1 MWNPSEIQNNFVQQA
16 FSKCRSRL
24 RISMYRTRNP
34 IGVSDILYPF
44 SFLFI
49 PGGRP
54 DADQNRYVGFK
65 TIATPRNMGAED
77 GVSELL
83 SELEGMTYDLNI
95 VVINTINNKEVG
107 DAFYEYL
114 KQTGATPLEQYTTVL
129 TQSPY
134 HRTQLV
140 YDTETYTDG
149 RVLNTYYL
157 FTNKMNDIA
166 IARLAGCMCAYMELF
181 GESTGDIA
189 TALIQG
195 KQAQYETVIAA
206 ITESLINEAF
216 REQLVT
222 TLTQAGAY
230 GRQRIISRL
239 QNQIDSK
246 QNQVSSYLRTIQEHY
261 ESIRELR
268 ERLLG
273 AQHTSGS
280 EDEFSAFL
288 TANADNITYARLES
302 GYLYMRYRTPLL
314 YWDEDVF
321 KILRE
326 SSNNNP
332 LRPDNTA
339 KQQLIDDIFSTR
351 RVVLWFDS
359 AFRYNLT
366 NPGFERRILEND
378 FSDVPTAK
386 GLPNPHH
393 YYYNCWGD
401 NEPMIIEAQNK
412 GDNVIAFAQIF
423 AAIAGIN
430 LSDNIVLDKFIRD
443 EWSAFKRIKC
453 LELKETNEFISIEA
467 YYARYHEAQRLAQ
480 VPTESAPEP
489 EDIWFE
495 DIL

>member
-1 MWNPSEIQNNFVQQA
+1 MWRPSEIQNNIVQQA
-16 FSKCRSRL
+16 FSRCRNRL
-24 RISMYRTRNP
+24 RMSTYRTRNP
-34 IGVSDILYPF
+34 IEVSDVLYPF
-44 SFLFI
+44 SFLFV
-49 PGGRP
+49 PGGRS
-54 DADQNRYVGFK
+54 DADQNRYIGFK
-65 TIATPRNMGAED
+65 TISTPRSVSVED
-77 GVSELL
+77 GIGTMIDEMEMS
-83 SELEGMTYDLNI
+83 YILNI
-95 VVINTINNKEVG
+95 IVINTINNKEVG
-107 DAFYEYL
+107 DGLYEYL
-114 KQTGATPLEQYTTVL
+114 KEAGATPLDNYTTVL

-134 HRTQLV
+134 HRTQLL
-140 YDTETYTDG
+140 YEDKTDAAG
-149 RVLNTYYL
+149 NGIKNYYL

-166 IARLAGCMCAYMELF
+166 IARLAGCICAHMDLF
-181 GESTGDIA
+181 GESTGNIA

-195 KQAQYETVIAA
+195 KQAHYETIIASIA
-206 ITESLINEAF
+206 EELINETF
-216 REQLVT
+216 RTQLAE

-230 GRQRIISRL
+230 GRRRIVGRL
-239 QNQIDSK
+239 QNQIDNI
-246 QNQVSSYLRTIQEHY
+246 QNQVNRYLHEIKERY

-273 AQHTSGS
+273 AQHTTSS

-288 TANADNITYARLES
+288 TANVDNITYARLVD

-326 SSNNNP
+326 SSNSNP
-332 LRPDNTA
+332 LHTTATA

-359 AFRYNLT
+359 SFRYNLT
-366 NPGFERRILEND
+366 STGFERRILENE
-378 FSDVPTAK
+378 FNDVPAAK

-401 NEPMIIEAQNK
+401 NEPMIINAQNK

-443 EWSAFKRIKC
+443 MWSAFKHVKC
-453 LELKETNEFISIEA
+453 LELKETNEFISIEE
-467 YYARYHEAQRLAQ
+467 YYARYREAQTTT
-480 VPTESAPEP
+480 PTQTQP
-489 EDIWFE
+489 EDNWFDE
-495 DIL
+495 L